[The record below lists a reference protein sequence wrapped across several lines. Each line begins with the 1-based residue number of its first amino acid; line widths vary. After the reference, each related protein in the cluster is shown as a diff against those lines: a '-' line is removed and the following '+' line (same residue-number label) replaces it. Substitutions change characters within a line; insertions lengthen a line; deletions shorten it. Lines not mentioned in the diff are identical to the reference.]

1 MKNITDDSRE
11 DLDKTTYMPTVNN
24 PAARTQAK
32 NRLDDTMEMPPVR
45 PEAGQSQAGEPMPHG
60 HVRRLSP
67 QAGQQP
73 GQPMTPLKPKFWTR
87 KKKRAAILGGGF
99 LVALFIGFMLAGYS
113 QEKQQVAQQQRIE
126 QQQMKDRQAKLDG
139 QVADLQQQ
147 KQRLQRQIS
156 DLEDRQAALE
166 KQQQKNAFDRIMDKV
181 TGNKD
186 ASSSERSAVQQKMN
200 EAQSMMKDVDKKI
213 DQAQTVGQQAS
224 DVKQKAVETYKENQ
238 GVINQ
243 ALDYAKA
250 GAQLVL
256 GWLR

>member
-1 MKNITDDSRE
+1 M
-11 DLDKTTYMPTVNN
+11 
-24 PAARTQAK
+24 
-32 NRLDDTMEMPPVR
+32 
-45 PEAGQSQAGEPMPHG
+45 
-60 HVRRLSP
+60 
-67 QAGQQP
+67 
-73 GQPMTPLKPKFWTR
+73 
-87 KKKRAAILGGGF
+87 
-99 LVALFIGFMLAGYS
+99 
-113 QEKQQVAQQQRIE
+113 AQQQRIE

-186 ASSSERSAVQQKMN
+186 ASSSERSVVQQKMN